1 MCLCISDARA
11 FITILVK
18 GMCKP
23 VTQVFSYLMT
33 VTVTI
38 SDGHGLSNTLFGKD
52 EKFDV
57 TVAIKRSVLTLYPA
71 VATRQSTDE

>member
-1 MCLCISDARA
+1 
-11 FITILVK
+11 
-18 GMCKP
+18 
-23 VTQVFSYLMT
+23 MT
-33 VTVTI
+33 LTVTI

-57 TVAIKRSVLTLYPA
+57 IVAVKRSVLTLYPV